1 MLDNTP
7 ESISIK
13 EASLW
18 VAKMAA
24 KDGLITNNER
34 SLLKSF
40 AQSFN
45 IDPEHIYCLAETFC
59 SKEEQEV
66 LPANANEI
74 KGRRFE
80 EFVVSL
86 LCDKTKFRL
95 LAWRSDKIYQNIYA
109 QENLYPDLHIKHQ
122 LGHATVEYFI
132 ECKYRSSWNNGVI
145 DLSEQFLRCR
155 NQAKSHNCELFIAL
169 GIGGSPSAP
178 DEFLLIPARMIGYNK
193 RIEQH
198 RFLPCHLVPT
208 PTNLH
213 HYIKNYYSKRVLNH
227 S

>member
-1 MLDNTP
+1 MHDNQP
-7 ESISIK
+7 ESISIE
-13 EASLW
+13 EAALW

-34 SLLKSF
+34 NLLKSF

-45 IDPEHIYCLAETFC
+45 LETEYIYCLAESFC
-59 SKEEQEV
+59 SNENQEV

-80 EFVVSL
+80 ELVVSL

-109 QENLYPDLHIKHQ
+109 QENLYPDLHIRHQ
-122 LGHATVEYFI
+122 LESAQVEYFI
-132 ECKYRSSWNNGVI
+132 ECKYRSSWCNGVI
-145 DLSEQFLRCR
+145 DISEQFMRYR
-155 NQAKSHNCELFIAL
+155 DIAKSRKCELFIAL
-169 GIGGSPSAP
+169 GVGGKPSAP
-178 DEFLLIPARMIGYNK
+178 AEFLLIPARMIGYDK
-193 RIEQH
+193 CIEQH
-198 RFLPCHLVPT
+198 RFRPCRLVPT
-208 PTNLH
+208 PSNFH
-213 HYIKNYYSKRVLNH
+213 RYIENYFSKRVLTL

>member
-1 MLDNTP
+1 
-7 ESISIK
+7 
-13 EASLW
+13 
-18 VAKMAA
+18 MAA

-59 SKEEQEV
+59 SEEEQEV

-122 LGHATVEYFI
+122 
-132 ECKYRSSWNNGVI
+132 
-145 DLSEQFLRCR
+145 
-155 NQAKSHNCELFIAL
+155 
-169 GIGGSPSAP
+169 
-178 DEFLLIPARMIGYNK
+178 
-193 RIEQH
+193 
-198 RFLPCHLVPT
+198 
-208 PTNLH
+208 
-213 HYIKNYYSKRVLNH
+213 
-227 S
+227 